1 MFEKKTTIT
10 SPDDFH
16 LHLREGKMMKAV
28 LPYTSAIF
36 SRALIMPNLTSPID
50 TVSKA
55 LTYRNQ
61 ILKALPKGHFFDP
74 LMTLYM
80 TKNFSAKEIIKAKQ
94 NPFILGVKYYPAGV
108 TTNAYFGFKNQDKL
122 FSILETMEKEAL
134 PLMIHGEIPDES
146 VDVFD
151 LEKFFIDKMLKP
163 IVKKFKKLKITLEHI
178 TTKEACEFIEEH
190 KNQLGATIT
199 IHHLLLNRNDLLL
212 RKIKPHYYCLP
223 ILKREVHRRAIV
235 KAATSGKKC
244 FFLGTDSA
252 PHSIEQKQSSCGCAG
267 IFSAPIAMQVCAD
280 IFEKE
285 NKLQN
290 LEAFSSLNGAF
301 FYGLKKNNTKITL
314 IKKRIT
320 NNRLC
325 YYDQKKFIRPF
336 LYKKNIEWSILEKR
350 LLK

>member
-1 MFEKKTTIT
+1 MFEKKITIT
-10 SPDDFH
+10 GPDDFH
-16 LHLREGKMMKAV
+16 LHLREGKVMKAV

-36 SRALIMPNLTSPID
+36 SRALIMPNLISPID

-55 LTYRNQ
+55 INYRNQ
-61 ILKALPKGHFFDP
+61 ILKALPRNHFFDP

-80 TKNFSAKEIIKAKQ
+80 TKNFSPQVITKVKQ
-94 NPFILGVKYYPAGV
+94 NPFILGIKYYPAGV
-108 TTNAYFGFKNQDKL
+108 TTNAHFGFKNQDKL
-122 FSILETMEKEAL
+122 FSILEIMEKEAL
-134 PLMIHGEIPDES
+134 PLMIHGEIPDEN

-151 LEKFFIDKMLKP
+151 LEKVFIDKMLEP

-178 TTKEACEFIEEH
+178 TTKEACQFVEEH
-190 KNQLGATIT
+190 QKQLGATIT
-199 IHHLLLNRNDLLL
+199 VHHLLLNRNDLLL
-212 RKIKPHYYCLP
+212 RKIRPYHYCLP
-223 ILKREVHRRAIV
+223 ILKREIHRKAIV
-235 KAATSGKKC
+235 KAATLGKKC

-252 PHSIEQKQSSCGCAG
+252 PHSVEQKQSPCGCAG

-290 LEAFSSLNGAF
+290 LEAFSSLNGAS

-314 IKKRIT
+314 IKKKKA

-325 YYDQKKFIRPF
+325 YYDQKKSIRPF
-336 LYKKNIEWSILEKR
+336 LYKKNIQWTILEKR